1 MSEKYTKQDLDI
13 HHTDYGK
20 DDIKKIKN
28 PLLRKLYMKRGM
40 SDTTYLISKY
50 FTEVL
55 GDDGWCYDKARDYD
69 TLDEQRKHLEEDFL
83 FYTQSEN
90 VRDFFSKETINE
102 LEKYAHFVL

>member
-1 MSEKYTKQDLDI
+1 MTEKYKKYRLDL
-13 HHTDYGK
+13 HHTNYRK

-28 PLLRKLYMKRGM
+28 PLLRKLYMKRWM
-40 SDTTYLISKY
+40 IDTTYLISKY

-55 GDDGWCYDKARDYD
+55 GDDGYCYDKARDYD

-83 FYTQSEN
+83 FYTQSDN
-90 VRDFFSKETINE
+90 VRDFFTKETINE